1 MIPSVN
7 YHLWEPCNMRCKFC
21 FATFQDVKQSILPKG
36 HLPEDESV
44 EVVRQL
50 AEIGF
55 EKITFAGGEPT
66 LCRWLP
72 KLIRTAKEAEMT
84 TMIVTNGTNLTDEFL
99 EKNRSHLDWIAL
111 SIDSIVDA
119 TNIESGRA
127 ISGKRPLTFENYK
140 EIVNRIKSFGYR
152 IKINTVVSSTNC
164 HEDLSDL
171 IAYVA
176 PERWKIFQVLPIKG
190 QNDQHI
196 ADLSISTEQF
206 FNFVDRHS
214 ALEALTRIV
223 PEANTDMKGSYAM
236 VDPAGRFY
244 DNAQGTHNY
253 SHPILEIGARLAIQ
267 QVNYDF
273 NKFVKRDG
281 IYDWSSNDEFP
292 SKITISG
299 YVASGKTT
307 IGVKL
312 AEKLNYQFLSIGN
325 KTRQYVKEQGMT
337 IDQFQAECLKNPSL
351 DLEIDKRFAQE
362 CNADEKLVIDYRLG
376 FKFVKNA
383 FHIFLNI
390 DENLAVQ
397 RLRKQQREDETADTV
412 KFRNDTFR
420 QQFMNSYGVDY
431 TAPRNF
437 DLVVNVGEFSSADS
451 IVDFI
456 LHEMEKRT
464 R

>member
-1 MIPSVN
+1 
-7 YHLWEPCNMRCKFC
+7 MRCKFC
-21 FATFQDVKQSILPKG
+21 FATFKDVKKSILPEG
-36 HLPEDESV
+36 HLPEKESI

-72 KLIRTAKEAEMT
+72 KLIQTAKEAGMT
-84 TMIVTNGTNLTDEFL
+84 TMIVTNGTNLTDKFL
-99 EKNRSHLDWIAL
+99 GENRAYLDWIAL
-111 SIDSIVDA
+111 SVDSIVDA
-119 TNIESGRA
+119 TNLETGRA

-140 EIVNRIKSFGYR
+140 EIVDRIKSFGYR
-152 IKINTVVSSTNC
+152 IKINTVVSATNYQ
-164 HEDLSDL
+164 ENLSDL
-171 IAYVA
+171 IAYIA
-176 PERWKIFQVLPIKG
+176 PERWKIFQVLPITG
-190 QNDQHI
+190 QNDKHI
-196 ADLSISTEQF
+196 EDLSVSTQKF
-206 FNFVDRHS
+206 FDFVDRHS
-214 ALEALTRIV
+214 ALESVTRIV
-223 PEANTDMKGSYAM
+223 PEANSDMKGSYAM

-244 DNAQGTHNY
+244 DNAEGTHNY
-253 SHPILEIGARLAIQ
+253 SLPILEIGARLAIQ

-281 IYDWSSNDEFP
+281 IYDWSSIDEFP

-299 YVASGKTT
+299 FVASGKTT
-307 IGVKL
+307 IGVKI
-312 AEKLNYQFLSIGN
+312 AEKMNYQFLSIGN
-325 KTRQYVKEQGMT
+325 KTRQYVKEHGIT

-351 DLEIDKRFAQE
+351 DLEIDQRFAQE
-362 CNADEKLVIDYRLG
+362 CNADERLVIDYRLG

-383 FHIFLNI
+383 FHIFLKI

-412 KFRNDTFR
+412 KFRNDTFK
-420 QQFMNSYGVDY
+420 QQFLNSYGVDY

-437 DLVVNVGEFSSADS
+437 DLVVNVGEFSSADA

-456 LHEMEKRT
+456 LHEMAKRM